1 MMQRTMSFTFIMA
14 LLLLANF
21 VGCSTRVGSGAVEK
35 YNANPLTVAIPE
47 GLSEEQVESV
57 MKQTL
62 TARGWQVTQASPQ
75 QTDGALQ
82 HRSFDAKVSLMA
94 DDGVIRILSDSQHI
108 SGDTG
113 DKQPGVPRGWL
124 DNLQKDLNKR
134 LAAASRQ
141 P

>member
-1 MMQRTMSFTFIMA
+1 MMQRTISLTFIMA

-21 VGCSTRVGSGAVEK
+21 IGCSTRVGSRASAK
-35 YNANPLTVAIPE
+35 YNANPLTVAIPD
-47 GLSEEQVESV
+47 GLSEAQVESV
-57 MKQTL
+57 MKRVL

-75 QTDGALQ
+75 QTDGVLK
-82 HRSFDAKVSLMA
+82 HGSFDAKVSLMA
-94 DDGVIRILSDSQHI
+94 DDGVIRILSDSQYI

-113 DKQPGVPRGWL
+113 EKEPGVPKGWL

-134 LAAASRQ
+134 FAAASRQ

>member
-1 MMQRTMSFTFIMA
+1 MMQRTMSLAFIMA

-21 VGCSTRVGSGAVEK
+21 VGCSTRVGSGASAK
-35 YNANPLTVAIPE
+35 YNANPLTVAIPD

-57 MKQTL
+57 MKRAL
-62 TARGWQVTQASPQ
+62 RSRGWQVTQASPQ
-75 QTDGALQ
+75 QTDGVLK

-94 DDGVIRILSDSQHI
+94 NDGVIRILSDSQYI

-113 DKQPGVPRGWL
+113 DKEPGVPMGWL
-124 DNLQKDLNKR
+124 VNLQKDLNKG
-134 LAAASRQ
+134 LAAAARQ